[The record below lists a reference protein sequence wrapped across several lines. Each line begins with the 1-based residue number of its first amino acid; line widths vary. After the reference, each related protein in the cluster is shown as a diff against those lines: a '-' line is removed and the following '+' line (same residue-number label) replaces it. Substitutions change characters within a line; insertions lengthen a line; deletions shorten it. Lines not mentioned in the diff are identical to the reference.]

1 MAQSFVV
8 DVHALEPNARGWIKD
23 DELCIRAANPNDGIA
38 MWRLR
43 RHNAAA
49 DRSPYGYFALLRH
62 LSSSTIVAECDGD
75 LVGFVITRRVHDDVI
90 EVVDG
95 AVDPQLP
102 QPTATLFQMLARVLE
117 LPSCRE
123 VRYIDAAPGCD
134 ESLKHTLMRAMT
146 LPLAKCG
153 TRTANEVTQ
162 RQS

>member
-8 DVHALEPNARGWIKD
+8 DVHALEPARVWIKKD

-43 RHNAAA
+43 RHHAAA

-75 LVGFVITRRVHDDVI
+75 LVGFVITRRVQEDVI

-95 AVDPQLP
+95 AVDPELP

-117 LPSCRE
+117 LPSSRE

-134 ESLKHTLMRAMT
+134 ESLKHALMRAMT

-153 TRTANEVTQ
+153 TRSAKELTQ
-162 RQS
+162 SQS